1 MDLAQA
7 CLIAGLN
14 VTKNCQ
20 LLAIRKM
27 QHLSPSIYLD
37 DMLIAENN
45 KLNEKFGLKQLM

>member
-27 QHLSPSIYLD
+27 QHS
-37 DMLIAENN
+37 
-45 KLNEKFGLKQLM
+45 EKEEFN